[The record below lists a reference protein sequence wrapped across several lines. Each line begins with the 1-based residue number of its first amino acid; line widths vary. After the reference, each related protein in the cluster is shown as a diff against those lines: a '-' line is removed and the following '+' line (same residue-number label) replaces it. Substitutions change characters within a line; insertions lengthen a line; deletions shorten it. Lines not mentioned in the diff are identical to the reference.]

1 MTINYAA
8 WLETARLRLSAH
20 ETPRLEAEV
29 LLGAVTGKERS
40 AILAHPE
47 YLLTEIEIDLLD
59 AGLSRLAE
67 GVPLPYVLGW
77 WEFYGRRFT
86 INADVLIPRPE
97 TELLVELALSW
108 LNQNPSR
115 RRAADVGTGSGCIA
129 LTLALQTA
137 DLRVTAVDY
146 SLSALRVAKVN
157 RDFWKV
163 SSVELAASDL
173 LSAAAGPFDLVTA
186 NLPYIPSKKLV
197 NLKVARQEP
206 LLALDGGAD
215 GLELINGLLADA
227 QRWLAPGGL
236 ILLEIEAEHAR
247 SAPQAASRWLPE
259 ARIDMI
265 RDLAGL
271 PRVVRIQAG

>member
-8 WLETARLRLSAH
+8 WLFQARLRLSAH

-47 YLLTEIEIDLLD
+47 YLLTEIELNQLD
-59 AGLSRLAE
+59 TGLSRLAE

-97 TELLVELALSW
+97 TELLVELAINW
-108 LNQNPSR
+108 LNQNPGR

-129 LTLALQTA
+129 ITLALQTV

-146 SLSALRVAKVN
+146 SLSAMRVAKIN
-157 RDFWKV
+157 RDFWKA
-163 SSVELAASDL
+163 SSVALAASDL

-271 PRVVRIQAG
+271 PRVVRIQAR